1 MFVNS
6 TDPDE
11 GPHVREMELA
21 AGVYNIPVCPE
32 KSTPGALDTSVGAES
47 MSPLDLCRLEIDS
60 QRNDASESP
69 KTTRRSQPI
78 LFPSVEDVDSVH
90 GQGTV
95 AFELEREFAT
105 RNSTLSPQQARKSRV
120 RPDIVISDFDSGI
133 ALSGICMA
141 FASTGT
147 YVFGAAPSEGFW
159 DHAWST
165 HTPGAVPTHQ
175 DKGYRY
181 WAGTKHPMSAIPWRT
196 FTAPGYL
203 SGIFEVNSEQIHA
216 ASIMARDH
224 YKLQLHPDEAVPLA
238 VALYNEEFQTFASKG
253 VKRGH
258 KRVVDV
264 ILRSQKEHH

>member
-1 MFVNS
+1 VLASSVKGAVWTPPRSMFVNS

-11 GPHVREMELA
+11 GPHVREMVLA
-21 AGVYNIPVCPE
+21 AGVYNIPVYPDN
-32 KSTPGALDTSVGAES
+32 STPGALNSSAGAES
-47 MSPLDLCRLEIDS
+47 MSPLDLRRLEIDS
-60 QRNDASESP
+60 QRDDASESP
-69 KTTRRSQPI
+69 KMTRRSQPI

-120 RPDIVISDFDSGI
+120 RPHIVISDLDSGI

-165 HTPGAVPTHQ
+165 HTPGQ
-175 DKGYRY
+175 R
-181 WAGTKHPMSAIPWRT
+181 
-196 FTAPGYL
+196 L
-203 SGIFEVNSEQIHA
+203 SLLGWYQ
-216 ASIMARDH
+216 ASDVRH
-224 YKLQLHPDEAVPLA
+224 PLA
-238 VALYNEEFQTFASKG
+238 YLHSA
-253 VKRGH
+253 
-258 KRVVDV
+258 RVSVWY
-264 ILRSQKEHH
+264 LRSQQRANTCRKYHGTRPL